1 MDALARATDAQID
14 AVCEAFTSVSWPLG
28 RDDFKAL
35 AERLGWQFKLETSS
49 GVQHRSGYPVNL
61 PTVRSLVADDAIS
74 QIVIAVSDKSDDA
87 GALRGAAQDLQAA
100 LSGHRGQPS
109 GSQGGDPYWE
119 LANGGR
125 IWLKTVPKKVLLVV
139 EGQRFADV
147 ERREERLGID
157 PGRTP
162 AAGAD
167 TA

>member
-1 MDALARATDAQID
+1 MGALARATDAQID

-35 AERLGWQFKLETSS
+35 AERLGWQLKLETSS

-61 PTVRSLVADDAIS
+61 PTVRSLVADEAIA
-74 QIVIAVSDKSDDA
+74 QVVIAVSDKSDDP
-87 GALRGAAQDLQAA
+87 GALRSAAQELQSA
-100 LSGHRGQPS
+100 LSGHLGQPS
-109 GSQGGDPYWE
+109 GSQAGDPYWE

-147 ERREERLGID
+147 ERGEERLGID

-162 AAGAD
+162 GAGDD
-167 TA
+167 TD